1 MAVSADLQ
9 EYLLAKIHQG
19 KENNNA
25 ENSVKHQ
32 QGTALLPAAAQ
43 SPLQPTSQHFNGTGT
58 SLWRLRLYKICN
70 WSLNDLEPKKLF
82 ISCGTLYKNTP
93 WPTGTVSQNPFKEMW
108 KSDTGGLPNPEHIFG
123 HLIFSMGSIQ
133 SIQLSGNVAHSPLLC
148 TWHMHHTLRAA
159 G

>member
-1 MAVSADLQ
+1 MQRTPSSTSRVQRCYQLQ
-9 EYLLAKIHQG
+9 RNHPCSRRASTL
-19 KENNNA
+19 
-25 ENSVKHQ
+25 
-32 QGTALLPAAAQ
+32 
-43 SPLQPTSQHFNGTGT
+43 TGQARV

-123 HLIFSMGSIQ
+123 HLFFSMGSIQ